1 LSQIVEMNLEIR
13 KSFNMYKETMLF
25 AKLGFATD
33 AGVMW
38 SGGWLFAV
46 HRVKDEQ

>member
-1 LSQIVEMNLEIR
+1 MNLEIR

-33 AGVMW
+33 TGVMW
-38 SGGWLFAV
+38 SGGWLSQSIGL
-46 HRVKDEQ
+46 KDKQ